1 MSINKETL
9 KRTWLYIHCRK
20 LFLWPIDFYRWYPK
34 HLKWLLMA
42 FQKNCMI
49 DPCSRTRAKI
59 WKLCG
64 VDTTGKF
71 NVGYDVYF
79 DAQNAKHLH
88 IEDGVWISSRC
99 TILCHKRDL
108 SNYHIPAWSIAIGRP
123 ARVIRILS
131 PKDEV
136 RQHGVG
142 TINI

>member
-1 MSINKETL
+1 
-9 KRTWLYIHCRK
+9 
-20 LFLWPIDFYRWYPK
+20 
-34 HLKWLLMA
+34 MA

-108 SNYHIPAWSIAIGRP
+108 SNYHIGDIYIAK
-123 ARVIRILS
+123 S
-131 PKDEV
+131 SKNSEV
-136 RQHGVG
+136 LRFAKMQLIERESMIMPGVQMEKEQS
-142 TINI
+142 

>member
-99 TILCHKRDL
+99 TILCHKRL
-108 SNYHIPAWSIAIGRP
+108 I
-123 ARVIRILS
+123 
-131 PKDEV
+131 
-136 RQHGVG
+136 
-142 TINI
+142 

>member
-88 IEDGVWISSRC
+88 IEKMEFGYRVDAQSF
-99 TILCHKRDL
+99 
-108 SNYHIPAWSIAIGRP
+108 AIKETYLIITL
-123 ARVIRILS
+123 VIY
-131 PKDEV
+131 
-136 RQHGVG
+136 
-142 TINI
+142 T